1 MVTKKLVLA
10 NRPFSS
16 ASFQYL
22 LSLTT
27 SRSLLATRCLSSD
40 AIQVPTAGFL
50 SLGTL
55 QWLALQAGAAD
66 LGSVNGGCWTSRSA
80 CAPATSVVHG
90 GTPPPTRRRADF

>member
-10 NRPFSS
+10 NRPFSR

-40 AIQVPTAGFL
+40 AIQVPTAGFRQKRL
-50 SLGTL
+50 I
-55 QWLALQAGAAD
+55 WRGADNRRVHA
-66 LGSVNGGCWTSRSA
+66 CTHTPSRPPEA
-80 CAPATSVVHG
+80 RLRPAP
-90 GTPPPTRRRADF
+90 TPPNSK